1 MANAEP
7 IAAASVSIGV
17 LLTAPAMGGNTWI
30 FWIGLVCLGGASGAL
45 VPYWHPLLTDPW
57 RYVLAMLTGMLTSVA
72 AAAVVWSIWSQEGYS
87 ICAAV
92 VGGFVG
98 PRAVADPE
106 ILTRMLT
113 AIVQVWKGKGK

>member
-1 MANAEP
+1 VADVEP
-7 IAAASVSIGV
+7 IAVASVSVGV
-17 LLTAPAMGGNTWI
+17 LLTAPTMGGDTWI
-30 FWIGLVCLGGASGAL
+30 FWLALMCLGGAAGAL

-57 RYVLAMLTGMLTSVA
+57 QYVLAMLTGMLTSVA
-72 AAAVVWSIWSQEGYS
+72 AAAVAWSLWSQEGYS

-106 ILTRMLT
+106 ILTRMLAAT
-113 AIVQVWKGKGK
+113 MQAWKGKGK